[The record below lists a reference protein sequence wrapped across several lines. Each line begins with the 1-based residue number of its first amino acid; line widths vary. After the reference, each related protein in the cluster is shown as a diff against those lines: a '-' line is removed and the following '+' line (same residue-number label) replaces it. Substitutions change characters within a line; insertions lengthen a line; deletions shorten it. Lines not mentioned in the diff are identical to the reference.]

1 MLTRIIRW
9 FRGYLLVEVYKG
21 SPERFFNLC
30 RHRGVY
36 VWNIAK
42 TDSTYT
48 FCILLKDYL
57 NINDTANKCRTYP
70 KILEKTGLPFNVKAV
85 LAMRTLLPCF
95 MLFLATLI
103 YLSGFV
109 WSVNISGQHRY
120 TKEALTEYL
129 ETIGI
134 KKYMRKNELDADMV
148 EKTIRNQYKDIGW
161 VSVSLVG
168 TNIYVKILES
178 DMPDVKSGETVNS
191 HIIASDDGIVK
202 SIITRTGTP
211 KVKPGDSVE
220 KGQVLVSG
228 VVKLRDDSGEV
239 YQKFPVMADAD
250 VVLQVRKEYSD
261 SFPLIHDEK
270 QFTGRKQSD
279 YTICC
284 NNFMFFVEN
293 VINKLETFEKYDIIN
308 EDMYGGL
315 IHKKTIYEYEIT
327 GRTYTNER
335 AAGIAAQNLKK
346 YIASLVDKDITVID
360 RKVTAGIENGVCTS
374 RGWLDIL
381 VPQKERRLIKKKDW
395 SVVHSNGNDGDD
407 S

>member
-9 FRGYLLVEVYKG
+9 LRGYLLVEVYKG

-36 VWNIAK
+36 VWNIVK
-42 TDSTYT
+42 IDSTYT

-57 NINDTANKCRTYP
+57 NLNETAHKCRTYP
-70 KILEKTGLPFNVKAV
+70 KILRRTGLPFNVKAV
-85 LAMRTLLPCF
+85 LSIRTLLPCF
-95 MLFLATLI
+95 ALFMATLL

-109 WSVNISGQHRY
+109 WSINVSGQHRY

-129 ETIGI
+129 ETIGV
-134 KKYMRKNELDADMV
+134 KKYMRKNKLDADMV

-178 DMPDVKSGETVNS
+178 DMPDVQSEEKINS
-191 HIIASDDGIVK
+191 NIIASDDGVVK

-211 KVKPGDSVE
+211 KVKPGDKVE

-228 VVKLRDDSGEV
+228 IVELHDDSGEV
-239 YQKFPVMADAD
+239 YQKLPVMADAD
-250 VVLQVRKEYSD
+250 IVLQVRQDYAD
-261 SFPLIHDEK
+261 SFPLIHEEK
-270 QFTGRKQSD
+270 QYTGRTQSD

-284 NNFMFFVEN
+284 NNNMIFVEN
-293 VINKLETFEKYDIIN
+293 ILNKLETFEKYDIIT
-308 EDMYGGL
+308 EDVCEGL
-315 IHKKTIYEYEIT
+315 LHKKTYYEYEIT
-327 GRTYTNER
+327 GKTYTNDK
-335 AAGIAAQNLKK
+335 AAEIAAYNLKK
-346 YIASLVDKDITVID
+346 YMASLAENDIIIKD

-374 RGWLDIL
+374 SGWLDML
-381 VPQKERRLIKKKDW
+381 VPQKERSLITDKDW
-395 SVVHSNGNDGDD
+395 SVDTDNGHDGDD